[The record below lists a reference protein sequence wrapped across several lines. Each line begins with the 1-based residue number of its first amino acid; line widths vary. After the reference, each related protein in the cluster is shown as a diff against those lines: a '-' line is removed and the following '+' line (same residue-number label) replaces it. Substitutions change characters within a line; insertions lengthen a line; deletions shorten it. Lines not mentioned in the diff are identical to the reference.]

1 MNYHSGM
8 SSPRNERIVP
18 IVVSTPGSPA
28 PRPGAGRVGDVALSV
43 ALLIAGYV
51 AYFVGAIFALLTVG
65 ITDARGG
72 ASAVLVV
79 GIALAVTGLAA
90 TIATVVLQRMRRR
103 TRWIAAGNLLLT
115 IVGWIVAFVLYVVS
129 LG

>member
-1 MNYHSGM
+1 M
-8 SSPRNERIVP
+8 STPRNERVVP
-18 IVVSTPGSPA
+18 IVVDTPGSPVS
-28 PRPGAGRVGDVALSV
+28 RPNAARVGDVALSV

-51 AYFVGAIFALLTVG
+51 AYFVGALFALLTVG

-79 GIALAVTGLAA
+79 GIVLAVTGLTA
-90 TIATVVLQRMRRR
+90 TIATIVLQRMRRR

-115 IVGWIVAFVLYVVS
+115 IVGWIVAFVIYVVT
-129 LG
+129 LA